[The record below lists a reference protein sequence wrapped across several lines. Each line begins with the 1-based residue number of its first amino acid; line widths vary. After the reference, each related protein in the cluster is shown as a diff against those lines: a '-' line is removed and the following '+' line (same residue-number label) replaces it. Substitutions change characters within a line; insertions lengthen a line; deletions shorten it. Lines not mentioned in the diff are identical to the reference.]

1 MFHICVIRFDMTKN
15 LKNWP
20 RPEPEQEEEDALG
33 PWQATMGKGR
43 TRVLSLSLPRGWMDT
58 YDTIVG

>member
-1 MFHICVIRFDMTKN
+1 MTKN

-20 RPEPEQEEEDALG
+20 RPEREQEEEDALG